1 MFGRSRKS
9 YHAGER
15 VLSRCRPRIF
25 LHSKSAI
32 IKIIFFL
39 ILVYFFRP
47 VVNLAVII
55 QNQIIN
61 TIKVP
66 LVEATV
72 MIMFGLMLLLI
83 LWAIMDIV
91 SWKYTEYQLT
101 TIRIITKRGIFSKKR
116 AYVYYDKIEDISI
129 YQSFLERM
137 LSSGDIE
144 VFSGHEN
151 THVVL
156 SNVPHPE
163 ILEDKI
169 NQIMEGDWKSFR
181 SKNSRKNYY
190 NPEKSFKKK
199 LSFSD
204 PEFWETEKS
213 SDKPEI
219 KPVQKEDENSPKKEK
234 HVMERH
240 AERFKR
246 R

>member
-1 MFGRSRKS
+1 MFGRSRKT
-9 YHAGER
+9 YHNGER

-39 ILVYFFRP
+39 ILIYFFKSI
-47 VVNLAVII
+47 VNLAVTL
-55 QNQIIN
+55 QNDIIN
-61 TIKVP
+61 MVKIP
-66 LVEATV
+66 LVESTV
-72 MIMFGLMLLLI
+72 LILFGLMFLLI
-83 LWAIMDIV
+83 LWAIMDLI

-101 TIRIITKRGIFSKKR
+101 NLRIITQRGIFSKKR

-129 YQSFLERM
+129 YQSFMERII
-137 LSSGDIE
+137 SSGDIE

-151 THVVL
+151 THIVL

-163 ILEDKI
+163 VLENKI

-181 SKNSRKNYY
+181 SKDSRKNYY

-199 LSFSD
+199 LTFSD

-213 SDKPEI
+213 SHNQEI
-219 KPVQKEDENSPKKEK
+219 KPEPKTEENLPKKEK
-234 HVMERH
+234 HIMERH
-240 AERFKR
+240 SERFKR

>member
-72 MIMFGLMLLLI
+72 MIMFVLMLLLI

-204 PEFWETEKS
+204 PEFWETKES
-213 SDKPEI
+213 SDKSEPKSKNKIEEKPE
-219 KPVQKEDENSPKKEK
+219 KEK
-234 HVMERH
+234 HVTERH
-240 AERFKR
+240 SERFKR